1 MSIQGEQILLRAYLE
16 SADRTP
22 FTPAAA
28 LLVRE
33 ARRAGLAGATVLRG
47 VLGFVGREPIL
58 RRRAWSIVERVPVIV
73 EIVDSP
79 NRIADF
85 VAASVNRI
93 VANGIVTLERAY
105 VMMYRQRQEKDTS
118 SLALGGAVAAL
129 AAVPHLELGGQMKT
143 NEEGTLLRVFV
154 GESDVH
160 EGRPL
165 YEVIVERARALGLA
179 GATVLRGSE
188 GFGANS
194 VVHKAQLLDM
204 STDLP
209 IVIEIVDAAAKID
222 RLLPE
227 LDAIVHEGMITMEH
241 VRILVY
247 RHNPEDAPPT
257 AP

>member
-1 MSIQGEQILLRAYLE
+1 
-16 SADRTP
+16 
-22 FTPAAA
+22 
-28 LLVRE
+28 
-33 ARRAGLAGATVLRG
+33 
-47 VLGFVGREPIL
+47 
-58 RRRAWSIVERVPVIV
+58 
-73 EIVDSP
+73 
-79 NRIADF
+79 
-85 VAASVNRI
+85 
-93 VANGIVTLERAY
+93 
-105 VMMYRQRQEKDTS
+105 
-118 SLALGGAVAAL
+118 
-129 AAVPHLELGGQMKT
+129 MKT
-143 NEEGTLLRVFV
+143 NEEGTLLRVFI

-194 VVHKAQLLDM
+194 VVHKAQLLEM